1 MITSLFELEDG
12 NQHGFS
18 CSEDDVP
25 KWNKDTRH
33 LFNAEF
39 KSKCLTLLCVQKYYM
54 KHIDKN
60 IYFLLME
67 KIAQRNGNRYFV
79 PTKPFYEL
87 LYHMKNIEI
96 EKIYKMIKMNT
107 LIYGKGFEKTDMKE
121 YFPTIYTYTK
131 HYPLDILKR
140 DNMLGIVEVNRGI
153 HFYVLKDDKINK
165 FSLSLD
171 FNFFTN
177 KKKQRQLF
185 DLLKYNLP
193 KTIAKNS
200 VEFKK
205 YSFLILL
212 IILIFYIFY

>member
-12 NQHGFS
+12 NQYGFS
-18 CSEDDVP
+18 CPEDDVP
-25 KWNKDTRH
+25 KWSRDTRH

-39 KSKCLTLLCVQKYYM
+39 KSKCLILLCVQKYYA

-60 IYFLLME
+60 IFFLLME

-79 PTKPFYEL
+79 SAKPFYEL
-87 LYHMKNIEI
+87 LYYMKNIEI

-121 YFPTIYTYTK
+121 YFPTIYTHRN
-131 HYPLDILKR
+131 HYPLEILKR
-140 DNMLGIVEVNRGI
+140 DNMLGIIEVNRGL
-153 HFYVLKDDKINK
+153 HFYVLKDDKISKLTVN
-165 FSLSLD
+165 FEFD
-171 FNFFTN
+171 FFTN

-193 KTIAKNS
+193 KNIVKNS
-200 VEFKK
+200 DEFQK